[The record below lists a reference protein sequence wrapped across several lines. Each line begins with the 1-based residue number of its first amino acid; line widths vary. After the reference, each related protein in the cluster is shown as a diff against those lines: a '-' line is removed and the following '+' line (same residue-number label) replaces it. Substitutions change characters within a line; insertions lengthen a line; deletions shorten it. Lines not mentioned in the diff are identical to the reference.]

1 MTMPNPDAYAP
12 IGDVFDYE
20 GELRTVRRDFDCLL
34 LPAVQL
40 APQQVRVLERHIAE
54 YWNEV
59 ARYRLRTV
67 ELHSSGID
75 VTQCREDLATFPG
88 LGGDPDDLESFDWL
102 EVGRRLEAMRRYGGY
117 GELRKLHAL
126 LMADGVPEP
135 EPVEPPR
142 DESDCRCGLGDARC
156 RAEWPGW

>member
-1 MTMPNPDAYAP
+1 MPSPDAHAP
-12 IGDVFDYE
+12 LGDVFDCE

-88 LGGDPDDLESFDWL
+88 LGGDPDDLESFDWP
-102 EVGRRLEAMRRYGGY
+102 EVGRRLEAVRAHGGY
-117 GELRKLHAL
+117 ADLRKLCAL
-126 LMADGVPEP
+126 LLADDV
-135 EPVEPPR
+135 
-142 DESDCRCGLGDARC
+142 DEEAGQ
-156 RAEWPGW
+156 